1 MTNMNRRLYI
11 LIIMFVG
18 SVFAL
23 YCCGGGGGG
32 TGADLPSGEDG
43 EVLISL
49 PKVVSLKDASGNS
62 IDLMGSTG
70 VFPTSFT
77 LTFDRGVDVC
87 RGCISLECPD
97 LPEGVAPTITVEASD
112 EEGKEYTVTVVDA
125 YKYQLKT
132 CVLTVSQDVTA
143 AANAQAS
150 ATKAQSL
157 NEDVSFTFTN
167 ACAVSDD
174 FNAVSQDCWT
184 PDTTPDPE
192 DPTEGPTWTSWGE
205 YYAFGVLS
213 FEEGTLIYD
222 DTKYTDDLFDAV
234 DALNEDRHLG
244 IYKEVFLEG
253 NLEITIHIREASG
266 LTAITKERPHDQPNI
281 QDMAMVMLGAGTLG
295 PGYAI
300 GLGTWTEDRD
310 DPADMKKR
318 QYCLALTMD
327 FIFGEFVEYGI
338 PCDTGEHYI
347 RMTYVPGQSVTFW
360 HSTDGLFWDDKIL
373 ERNQLY
379 PDLTDPANEGGK
391 DHPVFDDL
399 SGNGFI
405 ALYFNATNV
414 YTPFDPTERPP
425 GYEWEYQN
433 NRAVIDSIVVGEG
446 ITRPDQY

>member
-23 YCCGGGGGG
+23 YCCGDGGG
-32 TGADLPSGEDG
+32 TGADLPAGEDG
-43 EVLISL
+43 EVLLAI
-49 PKVVSLKDASGNS
+49 PKVVSLTDASGNS

-77 LTFDRGVDVC
+77 LTFDRAVDVC
-87 RGCISLECPD
+87 DGCISLNCPD
-97 LPEGVAPTITVEASD
+97 LPEGVGQPDFTVQSSD
-112 EEGKEYTVTVVDA
+112 EEGKEYTVTVEDA

-132 CVLTVSQDVTA
+132 CALTISEDVAA

-150 ATKAQSL
+150 AGKALTLGQ
-157 NEDVSFTFTN
+157 DVSFTFTN

-174 FNAVSQDCWT
+174 FNAVSQGCWT
-184 PDTTPDPE
+184 PDSTPDPE
-192 DPTEGPTWTSWGE
+192 DPTEGPTWASWGE

-213 FEEGTLIYD
+213 FEEGALVYD
-222 DTKYTDDLFDAV
+222 DTLYEGELFDAV
-234 DALNEDRHLG
+234 DALDEDRHFG
-244 IYKEVFLEG
+244 IYKGVVLEG
-253 NLEITIHIREASG
+253 NLEITIHIKEASG
-266 LTAITKERPHDQPNI
+266 LTAITKERPHDEPNI
-281 QDMAMVMLGAGTLG
+281 QDMAMVMVGAGILG
-295 PGYAI
+295 PAYAI
-300 GLGTWTEDRD
+300 GLGTWTEDRNV
-310 DPADMKKR
+310 PADLKKR
-318 QYCLALTMD
+318 QYCLALSMPENW
-327 FIFGEFVEYGI
+327 GEAVEYGI
-338 PCDTGEHYI
+338 PCETGEHYI

-360 HSTDGLFWDDKIL
+360 HSTDGLFWDDKIFEL
-373 ERNQLY
+373 NQLF
-379 PDLTDPANEGGK
+379 PDLTEPENEGGK
-391 DHPVFDDL
+391 DQLVFDDL